1 MLVEKLNDDMR
12 TGGLIYMNVV
22 SSISD
27 LVYDFRII
35 EYLRQIISC
44 EINNE

>member
-1 MLVEKLNDDMR
+1 MLVGKFNDDMR

-27 LVYDFRII
+27 LDFRII
-35 EYLRQIISC
+35 EYLRQIVSC